1 MLGTRSPRTRRI
13 VTTGHTRAKHGL
25 RGFQAIAVLL
35 GLALGLPASL
45 AAQQPAVKDTAGQQP
60 DSTVHPEYQLQAIT
74 VTSTPTR
81 ASAPVSSTEVPR
93 RLIARTLSTGSNTWE
108 LLRQAAGMEV
118 HQQGQGPGFAS
129 DAAIRGFSSDHSTDI
144 ALWVD
149 GVPINEPVNGHAEGY
164 NDWSLIFPETI
175 DNVEVVKG
183 PTSPYFGN
191 FALAG
196 AVNVRTISE
205 LRGTRG
211 WITGGANGRVE
222 VGILSG
228 SGRPGASGVGGVRVE
243 RDDGWR
249 PHSGWRLGQ
258 LYGRWVRGVSPS
270 ATVDASANVYGAGWS
285 SPGFLDLQQFR
296 ARDYGNVANP
306 TDGGF
311 KRRAQERVSV
321 RVVPGPNTLWRSTA
335 YATQGRWQL
344 FLTTP
349 PEGGLTEG
357 SGSQTEEEDARYG
370 FGLTSAFSWVM
381 SRFDV
386 TVGTQERLDHAHYQ
400 NWFASLRMRDSAQ
413 TLVTARQ
420 LSAGVF
426 VAANA
431 DVGRLHLSVGGRYD
445 ALGTRSDPADGVSV
459 HAAKAMFSPKVGALV
474 RVFGPVSLFGNVSRG
489 FRQTD
494 GVIDD
499 PALPFI
505 TEWAD
510 EAGVKLQTPAVSVE
524 VDAFRMNVSNEQ
536 TFNPIAL
543 ATTSGGASRRQGVE
557 VDARIRPTPAL
568 SLNLDWTFNDAHY
581 LRLVTPD
588 GDTLSG
594 ARVFNTSRY
603 VGDAALELA
612 PARGLYV
619 RAATTVVGPYS
630 PFDEPGVV
638 RSGYA
643 LLDFSA
649 GDQMGPF
656 AVEMGVR
663 NALDRVYA
671 ELEAGGFVSPG
682 QPRTLFATVRLA
694 AR

>member
-1 MLGTRSPRTRRI
+1 MHGHTSVVLRRI
-13 VTTGHTRAKHGL
+13 AGALTALLLVGL
-25 RGFQAIAVLL
+25 VQPTLVV
-35 GLALGLPASL
+35 
-45 AAQQPAVKDTAGQQP
+45 AQQRPAPDTAGQQP

-93 RLIARTLSTGSNTWE
+93 RLLAHTLSTGVNTWE
-108 LLRQAAGMEV
+108 LLRQAAGLEV

-144 ALWVD
+144 ALWID

-196 AVNVRTISE
+196 AVNVRTING
-205 LRGTRG
+205 LNGTRG
-211 WITGGANGRVE
+211 WVSGGTHGRVE
-222 VGILSG
+222 MGLLTG
-228 SGRPGASGVGGVRVE
+228 QDRPGASGVAGVRLE

-249 PHSGWRLGQ
+249 PNSGWRLGQ
-258 LYGRWVRGVSPS
+258 LYGRWVHDIAPS
-270 ATVDASANVYGAGWS
+270 ATVDAGANVYGSGWS
-285 SPGFLDLQQFR
+285 SPGFLSLQQFH
-296 ARDYGNVANP
+296 AADYGNVADP
-306 TDGGF
+306 SDGGF

-321 RVVPGPNTLWRSTA
+321 RVVPGPRMLWRSTA

-357 SGSQTEEEDARYG
+357 TGSQTEEEDARYG
-370 FGLTSAFSWVM
+370 FGLTSALSWLLPH
-381 SRFDV
+381 FDV
-386 TVGTQERLDHAHYQ
+386 TVGTQERADHAHYQ
-400 NWFASLRMRDSAQ
+400 NWFTTSRSRDSAQ
-413 TLVTARQ
+413 VLVQAQQ
-420 LSAGVF
+420 LSGGVF

-431 DVGRLHLSVGGRYD
+431 DLSPVQLSLGGRYD
-445 ALGTRSDPADGVSV
+445 VLDTRSNPNVGEPT
-459 HAAKAMFSPKVGALV
+459 HAAKGTFSPKLGALLH
-474 RVFGPVSLFGNVSRG
+474 VFGPVSVFGNVSRG

-494 GVIDD
+494 GVIAD

-510 EAGVKLQTPAVSVE
+510 EAGVKLRAPGTTIE
-524 VDAFRMNVSNEQ
+524 IDAFRMNVSNEQ
-536 TFNPIAL
+536 TFNPITL
-543 ATTSGGASRRQGVE
+543 TSTSGGASRRQGIE
-557 VDARIRPTPAL
+557 IDARIQPVPAV
-568 SLNLDWTFNDAHY
+568 SFSVDWTFNDARY
-581 LRLVTPD
+581 LRLITED

-603 VGDAALELA
+603 VGDASLEVHPTPGSFLC
-612 PARGLYV
+612 
-619 RAATTVVGPYS
+619 ATTSAVGPYS

-638 RSGYA
+638 RAGYA
-643 LLDFSA
+643 LLNLSA
-649 GDQMGPF
+649 GDQIGPV
-656 AVEMGVR
+656 ALELGVH
-663 NALDRVYA
+663 NVFDRHYA

-682 QPRTLFATVRLA
+682 QPRALYITVRA
-694 AR
+694 AAH